1 MPHPATRP
9 FLGRATSSALGLLAL
24 LAWSGCATQA
34 RVSMPVAPLAGLAV
48 APSLS
53 PVAEEVEARTAWHL
67 AEDYAQYHPG
77 CDVLV
82 GSGDSMLPFYRDKT
96 ILVVAP
102 IPMRDL
108 RCGMTVIFTGDSG
121 RPVAHLLMEKT
132 SRGWRT
138 MGLGNREPDDSTVR
152 YDNYIGAVVRAF
164 APVSRQVARRAEPQF
179 TSEFAAATE
188 PDSESAARA
197 FGALAMADHH

>member
-1 MPHPATRP
+1 MGDMPHSTTRSV
-9 FLGRATSSALGLLAL
+9 LGRAVASAFGFFAV
-24 LAWSGCATQA
+24 LAWSGCNTQA
-34 RVSMPVAPLAGLAV
+34 RVSLPAAPFVAFAV

-67 AEDYAQYHPG
+67 AEDYVQHHPG

-82 GSGDSMLPFYRDKT
+82 GSGDSMLPFYHDKT

-121 RPVAHLLMEKT
+121 CPVAHVLMEKT

-164 APVSRQVARRAEPQF
+164 APVNRQIVRRAEPQF
-179 TSEFAAATE
+179 TSEIAATTE
-188 PDSESAARA
+188 TDRESV
-197 FGALAMADHH
+197 AMADHH